1 MTGISR
7 STYYHQSV
15 REERQLTRDLELRG
29 IIETIHSEL
38 PGYGYRR
45 VREHLLREGKSVNA
59 KRIRRVMRK
68 YNLFSCVK
76 KMMKP
81 RGSNTEVRLVY
92 PNLVRGIKLTGPNQ
106 LWSTDITFIKL
117 LKEYIYLSAVIDVYT
132 RKIVGWTVSRDLS
145 HKFCLKSLDIA
156 VKRYEPPKGII
167 HHSDR
172 GVQYCCEDYVKYLL
186 KNGFQISMSRTATP
200 EDNAYIESFFKTLKR
215 EEIYFKDYKVIGD
228 VKENLPK
235 FIDEVYNT
243 KRLHSSLGYKTPSE
257 FEDEVSKLKPA
268 DRPVQKQ
275 IGRAHV

>member
-7 STYYHQSV
+7 ATYYSTPV
-15 REERQLTRDLELRG
+15 RDERQLVRDLELRKV
-29 IIETIHSEL
+29 IENIQEDL

-45 VREHLLREGKSVNA
+45 VREHLRREGKTVNT

-68 YNLFSCVK
+68 FNLFSCVK

-81 RGSNTEVRLVY
+81 RGSHTEVRLVY
-92 PNLVRGIKLTGPNQ
+92 PNLVRGIKLTAPNQ

-117 LKEYIYLSAVIDVYT
+117 MTEYVYLSAVIDVYT
-132 RKIVGWTVSRDLS
+132 RKIVGWAVSRDLS

-156 VKRYEPPKGII
+156 VRQYKPPAGII

-172 GVQYCCEDYVKYLL
+172 GVQYCCEDYVNYLL
-186 KNGFQISMSRTATP
+186 KNGFKISMSRTATP

-215 EEIYFKDYKVIGD
+215 EEIYFKDYKVLGD
-228 VKENLPK
+228 VKDNLPR

-257 FEDEVSKLKPA
+257 YECEVLKLKPA
-268 DRPVQKQ
+268 DRPVQKLW
-275 IGRAHV
+275 GWTV

>member
-7 STYYHQSV
+7 ATYYETPL
-15 REERQLTRDLELRG
+15 RDERQLARDLELRKT
-29 IIETIHSEL
+29 IEEIQTDL

-45 VREHLLREGKSVNA
+45 VREHLLREGKAINT
-59 KRIRRVMRK
+59 KRIRRVMK
-68 YNLFSCVK
+68 KFNLFSCVK

-81 RGSNTEVRLVY
+81 RGANVGVRLIY
-92 PNLVRGIKLTGPNQ
+92 PNLVRGIKLSVPNQ

-117 LKEYIYLSAVIDVYT
+117 VKEYVYLSAVIDVYT
-132 RKIVGWTVSRDLS
+132 RKIVGWAVSQDLS

-156 VKRYEPPKGII
+156 VRRYEPAAGII

-172 GVQYCCEDYVKYLL
+172 GVQYCCEDYVSYLL

-215 EEIYFKDYKVIGD
+215 EEIYFKDYKVLGD
-228 VKENLPK
+228 VKDNLPR

-257 FEDEVSKLKPA
+257 YESEVLKLKPA
-268 DRPVQKQ
+268 DRPVQKLW
-275 IGRAHV
+275 GWTV